1 MNKNKYFYFLRS
13 QKDFQRFI
21 ESHKIDSKYVKNEVF
36 FEEKFYPIDQNLISN
51 YNVIII
57 TSRMSIKSC
66 INSNIIFNSQLNQE
80 QEVLIVGRES
90 AKLINKDNL
99 KFVANKVEKIIQHIE
114 SHIDEYKDKK
124 ILYLR
129 GNYITYDIKNHFN
142 DQLDIEE
149 KEIYYID
156 YHDNFSENFTNDLVQ
171 NKISTIAFFSFKSL
185 EQFIQIINENNL
197 QSNCKQITIF
207 VMNERSLELGKD
219 LFSDVKISTNK
230 EIVREINKLHT

>member
-21 ESHKIDSKYVKNEVF
+21 ESHKIDSKSVKNEVF
-36 FEEKFYPIDQNLISN
+36 FEEQFYQIDQNLISN
-51 YNVIII
+51 YDVIII

-66 INSNIIFNSQLNQE
+66 INSNIIFNGKLNQK
-80 QEVLIVGRES
+80 QEILIVGRES

-99 KFVANKVEKIIQHIE
+99 KFVANKVTKIIQHIK
-114 SHIDEYKDKK
+114 SHIDEYKYKK

-142 DQLDIEE
+142 DQLNIDE
-149 KEIYYID
+149 KEIYHID
-156 YHDNFSENFTNDLVQ
+156 YHDNFSENFTNDLIQ

-197 QSNCKQITIF
+197 QLHCKQITIF
-207 VMNERSLELGKD
+207 VINEKSLELGKD
-219 LFSDVKISTNK
+219 LFNDVKISTNK
-230 EIVREINKLHT
+230 EVVREINKFYT